1 MNSMLN
7 VLRYYLIIGCEK
19 IKILNPYILSQLMYF
34 LKFHK
39 FANMNHPRDLNEKL
53 MWLTFHT
60 DIQKWTKLADKYLVR
75 KYVIE
80 KKLEHLLVKLY
91 NIYSCPSE
99 IDFNKL
105 PEQFVLKTNN
115 GFGSVIL
122 VANKQNIKKEKI
134 ISSLNKWMGH
144 PFGVISAEPHYRA
157 IKQCIIAEELLTNNQ
172 KDISSSIIDYKFWC
186 FKGKAKYCFV
196 ACNRNFQNHSADFN
210 LYELPNWTS
219 LHEEITPKYKN
230 SSRVPK
236 PDCLEEMIR
245 YAEILSEDFEV
256 VRVDLY
262 VSNSKVYFG
271 ELTFTSN
278 GCRMAYF
285 SQKILN
291 EMGDQITECCK

>member
-1 MNSMLN
+1 MLDK
-7 VLRYYLIIGCEK
+7 LRYYLIRGGEK
-19 IKILNPYILSQLMYF
+19 IKILNPYILSKLMYF
-34 LKFHK
+34 FKFHK
-39 FANMNHPRDLNEKL
+39 FADMNHPHDLNEKL

-60 DIQKWTKLADKYLVR
+60 DIQKWTRLADKYLVR
-75 KYVIE
+75 EYVIK

-91 NIYSCPSE
+91 GVYRHPSE
-99 IDFNKL
+99 IDFDKL

-122 VANKQNIKKEKI
+122 VNNKQDIKKEDI
-134 ISSLNKWMGH
+134 ISLLNKWMRR
-144 PFGVISAEPHYRA
+144 PFGITSAEPHYRE
-157 IKQCIIAEELLTNNQ
+157 IKQCVIAEELLTNNHRT
-172 KDISSSIIDYKFWC
+172 ISSSIIDYKFWC
-186 FKGKAKYCFV
+186 FKGKAKYCLTV
-196 ACNRNFQNHSADFN
+196 CNRNFQNHKVDLN